1 MLHLKISEQRMAK
14 NSCRARMIFLHIPLF
29 HDSLKELL
37 AAVGKKYK
45 WEQAVNEKVKVQSMH
60 LYSWISTS

>member
-1 MLHLKISEQRMAK
+1 
-14 NSCRARMIFLHIPLF
+14 MIFLHIPLF